1 MDKFASLN
9 AKDKRAYFEVAAADL
24 NIMPQLVEKDFWVC
38 WILKGLFS
46 LPEVGSHLTFKG
58 GTSLSKCYN
67 VIKRFSEDIDI
78 SIERP
83 FLSKAKTIEPDKE
96 ESNKENQKRL
106 KELQAVCK
114 SKIDDVIVPG
124 LKQAIATVLPDK
136 EEWKLSL
143 DPEDPDGQTVLF
155 TFPHSM
161 ISNVESYV
169 RSSVKIEFGARADHW
184 PVETAT
190 IVPYIVNVSGER
202 VVEGFSVRVL
212 AAERTFWEKA
222 TILHMIY
229 HYPFEKNAPLRMS
242 RHYYDIYAMADSPIY
257 KRALGNISLLK
268 HVADHKA
275 LFFKAN
281 WAHYEEATPSGL
293 RLLPR
298 EDQMNALKNDYR
310 QMQQMFFEEPPTFDR
325 VIEKLRGIEKQINSM
340 KMEIDAGTGNRAL
353 SPLKIGGRMQ

>member
-1 MDKFASLN
+1 MDKFVLLTN
-9 AKDKRAYFEVAAADL
+9 KDKRAYFEVAAANL

-38 WILKGLFS
+38 WVLKILFS
-46 LPEVGSHLTFKG
+46 LPKVGTHLTFKG

-83 FLSKAKTIEPDKE
+83 FLSKAHSIEPDKE
-96 ESNKENQKRL
+96 KSNKENQKRL
-106 KELQAVCK
+106 KELQLVCK
-114 SKIDDVIVPG
+114 TKIDEVIVPS
-124 LKQAIATVLPDK
+124 LKQAIGAVLSDK
-136 EEWKLSL
+136 GEWKLGL

-155 TFPHSM
+155 TFPHAMMSD
-161 ISNVESYV
+161 IESYV

-190 IVPYIVNVSGER
+190 IVPYIVNVPGGR
-202 VVEGFSVRVL
+202 VVEGVSVRVL

-229 HYPFEKNAPLRMS
+229 HYPSEKNVPPRMS
-242 RHYYDIYAMADSPIY
+242 RHYYDICAMADSPIY
-257 KRALGNISLLK
+257 KRALENISLLK
-268 HVADHKA
+268 HVADHKT

-298 EDQMNALKNDYR
+298 DDQASSLKNDYR
-310 QMQQMFFEEPPTFDR
+310 QMQQMFFEEPPTFDQI
-325 VIEKLRGIEKQINSM
+325 IEKLRGIEKEINR
-340 KMEIDAGTGNRAL
+340 I
-353 SPLKIGGRMQ
+353 